1 MRLQTQVILSLGLLW
16 IAFLGFVY
24 VGAHDYLL
32 ASLLQIESKENQEIL
47 INQYAF
53 SQVIKHYLT
62 VFIFLGLVFGVLAWY
77 LLRGVFIKHSDTLQS
92 LHHTMAE
99 EVKREGELHQKIA
112 VLEKRSE
119 KADRVDGIFHDLCD
133 HLNNVGTSLALVKE
147 QVENSNNESVMKE
160 LTSLDHHLAEVN
172 RIIKSI

>member
-1 MRLQTQVILSLGLLW
+1 MRLQTQVIFSLGLLW

-32 ASLLQIESKENQEIL
+32 ASLLQIESNENQEIL

-53 SQVIKHYLT
+53 SQAIQHYLT
-62 VFIFLGLVFGVLAWY
+62 IFIFLGLVFGGLAWY
-77 LLRGVFIKHSDTLQS
+77 LLRGVFIKHSDTLQV

-99 EVKREGELHQKIA
+99 QVKIESELHKKIT

-147 QVENSNNESVMKE
+147 QVQNSNNETVMKE
-160 LTSLDHHLAEVN
+160 LASIDHHFNEIN